1 MSNIIPDISLLNIF
15 EPKVRNNIITF
26 CKDIS
31 KTHADIYVIMA
42 RKAACLISMLDKLS
56 LISLQGDVISERVMD
71 SKIEWQ
77 RYRSVIIIDDVII
90 SGTTLYKT
98 IEKIKVANPDIDI
111 RLYVIGVNKDWY
123 NDSVLEID
131 GKSYIQPPVRV
142 MNNSECIR
150 LSGDIVRMLSKF
162 PTPYNIDFPIYN
174 TYRLNDEDF
183 HQVMTLPGWE
193 ISEVSPFSHS
203 ESNVFAHTFIP
214 SQEIL
219 GFCGSFYQSDFIKN
233 SLLKIRTYGRSRTD
247 KQHLYHFL
255 TIVPM
260 IIMPQISIET
270 LDDIFKEITRDK
282 YQRIGSIL
290 NTASSRLRLIQ
301 FVLADVLA
309 QKFVGIINH
318 HLGKNDAVYR
328 EYSSLRYL
336 FPSTVIHDV
345 NEIADHFNGEIG
357 THVAFDVVNEEPADI
372 EVHDLLDVNETLS
385 SPFIS
390 MYYEE
395 EIPSRQ
401 LVREHGK
408 NVFAIP
414 EYKSILGRLDRGISI
429 THLSNRLGDIPNSM
443 KKALVSAFLD
453 RAIDEGIVVPIT
465 VSSDGKVYRAFRH
478 GEDVQFGQLEER
490 LCFDMLSA
498 LSKSADRTELPRLW
512 VEKLMV
518 LLLQLGEGEIFTPIQ
533 TNLSSYSCI
542 RGVEKVQDVASV
554 RFYLQGPLI
563 VRTPTQAII
572 AKPYLEH
579 NDKALWLTSYFSQS
593 PRTPL
598 TVSSSGMYLFD
609 QRAYK
614 KLSGGDMQIVVDAK
628 KTQYAKSIGNLFG
641 FLLSNESKKVSP
653 SLSSDDLVM
662 LTTSLETKNII
673 GAMAAEI
680 NICKNA
686 FRSESEA
693 GVRFVLEKVVSGQMD
708 ASAGFERIRRSAWH
722 QAINDGI
729 RKFSWY
735 REHAGYAKIEEIT
748 VLLEDDLY
756 KNIWEGFWSPN
767 LEQYGNKEKQELID
781 LAIVEGLWLLCAYAY
796 YLMLQYLVMKRENK
810 EFLSKTIIERISYL
824 QDVIKQHAPHIKV
837 KEILPLLMEFH
848 VKHHDSNYVA
858 GCIPIIYERLTVL
871 FNRTDKILED
881 CSDYFS
887 NNLSIPSY
895 QYYHHALYI
904 EVEREEGLN
913 ALSTLY
919 ESISFRMRNSG
930 QKVNTEILMIP
941 PSGSSMCS
949 AFHRFFIAYNEEGH
963 SWLLQLALETIT
975 RMRGYCGVKVFFY
988 PHLPSDCHIKV
999 SPNAQYGFQ
1008 LFNEFAI
1015 STMDSIAAVGYEE
1028 NCMYEISESCNNEP
1042 VYAVN
1047 KGFSE
1052 YSVIYKEDKII
1063 YIPNKRDYNL
1073 IKYKKMDKQ
1082 ESFQYVADIAII
1094 TIVDEEARAVRKGFQ
1109 MEEDHIK
1116 IINGRYYDEAIFST
1130 NGRDFRI
1137 VHTQC
1142 ANQGNVSMALSVV
1155 ELVRAYNPTH
1165 LVLLGIA
1172 GSIRDKINLC
1182 DVVIGNDVLYYESRK
1197 ENEGGTVERRL
1208 RDFNLSFKML
1218 NHITHYRSISEQPF
1232 VAAEG
1237 SPTQTFNLHVT
1248 PIGTGEA
1255 VIGNKL
1261 SDIRNWLLSVN
1272 GKTGAVE
1279 TEAAGFSAAFNE
1291 STHNL
1296 NDILIIRGISDKADV
1311 DKDDKWRQPASD
1323 NAVKVLKDFITKIF
1337 SRA

>member
-1 MSNIIPDISLLNIF
+1 MNPSIPDISLLNIF
-15 EPKVRNNIITF
+15 ESKVRNNIITF
-26 CKDIS
+26 CKDLS
-31 KTHADIYVIMA
+31 ETHADIYVVMA
-42 RKAACLISMLDKLS
+42 RKAACLVSMLDKLS
-56 LISLQGDVISERVMD
+56 LISLHGDVISERVMD

-90 SGTTLYKT
+90 SGTTLYRT
-98 IEKIKVANPDIDI
+98 IERIKHANPDIDI

-131 GKSYIQPPVRV
+131 GRSYIQPPVRV

-162 PTPYNIDFPIYN
+162 PMPYNIDFPIYN
-174 TYRLNDEDF
+174 TYRLNDEEF

-193 ISEVSPFSHS
+193 ISEVSPFSQS
-203 ESNVFAHTFIP
+203 DSNVFTHTFVP
-214 SQEIL
+214 TQEIL
-219 GFCGSFYQSDFIKN
+219 GYCGSFYQSDFIKN

-260 IIMPQISIET
+260 IIMPQIGMET
-270 LDDIFKEITRDK
+270 LDAIFKEITGDK
-282 YQRIGSIL
+282 YQRIGGIL
-290 NTASSRLRLIQ
+290 NSATARLRFIQ

-309 QKFVGIINH
+309 QEFVGIINH
-318 HLGKNDAVYR
+318 HLGKDNAVYR
-328 EYSSLRYL
+328 EYGSLRYL
-336 FPSTVIHDV
+336 FPSAVINDV
-345 NEIADHFNGEIG
+345 NEIADKFNGEIK
-357 THVAFDVVNEEPADI
+357 TNVNPEIVNEKPTVI
-372 EVHDLLDVNETLS
+372 EIHDLLDVNEALS
-385 SPFIS
+385 RPFVS

-408 NVFAIP
+408 DVFAIG
-414 EYKSILGRLDRGISI
+414 EYKSILGRLDRGVSL
-429 THLSNRLGDIPNSM
+429 THLANRLGNIPSAM
-443 KKALVSAFLD
+443 RMALVSAFLD

-465 VSSDGKVYRAFRH
+465 VSADGKVFRAFRH
-478 GEDVQFGQLEER
+478 GEDVQFGQQEER

-498 LSKSADRTELPRLW
+498 LSKSTGRTELPKLW

-518 LLLQLGEGEIFTPIQ
+518 LLFQLGEGDFFTPIQ
-533 TNLSSYSCI
+533 TNLSSYACI
-542 RGVEKVQDVASV
+542 RGVEKVPDVASV
-554 RFYLQGPLI
+554 RYYLQGPLI
-563 VRTPTQAII
+563 VKTPTQDII

-579 NDKALWLTSYFSQS
+579 NDKALWLSSYFSHSQ
-593 PRTPL
+593 RTPL
-598 TVSSSGMYLFD
+598 TVSPSGMYQFD
-609 QRAYK
+609 QSAYK
-614 KLSGGDMQIVVDAK
+614 ALAEGDLQIVVDAK

-641 FLLSNESKKVSP
+641 FLLANESKKVSP

-662 LTTSLETKNII
+662 LTASLETKSII

-686 FRSESEA
+686 FRSESET
-693 GVRFVLEKVVSGQMD
+693 GVRAVLEKVLSGKMD
-708 ASAGFERIRRSAWH
+708 LTTGFERIRKSAWH

-748 VLLEDDLY
+748 TLLTDDIY
-756 KNIWEGFWSPN
+756 RTIWEGFWSPN
-767 LEQYGNKEKQELID
+767 LEQFGNKEKQDLLD
-781 LAIVEGLWLLCAYAY
+781 LATVEGLWLLCAHAY
-796 YLMLQYLVMKRENK
+796 YLMLQYLLMKRDNK
-810 EFLSKTIIERISYL
+810 EFQSSSIIEKISYL
-824 QDVIKQHAPHIKV
+824 QDIIKQYAPHKKV
-837 KEILPLLMEFH
+837 KEILPLLIDFQA
-848 VKHHDSNYVA
+848 KHHDNNYVER
-858 GCIPIIYERLTVL
+858 ILPVIYERLIVL

-881 CSDYFS
+881 CRDYFT

-895 QYYHHALYI
+895 QYYNHAFYV
-904 EVEREEGLN
+904 EVEREDGLM
-913 ALSTLY
+913 ALGTLY
-919 ESISFRMRNSG
+919 ESIRFRMRNSE
-930 QKVNTEILMIP
+930 QKVNTDVLMVP

-949 AFHRFFIAYNEEGH
+949 AFHRLFIAYNEEGY
-963 SWLLQLALETIT
+963 SWLLQLARETIA
-975 RMRGYCGVKVFFY
+975 RMRGYCGVKLFFY

-999 SPNAQYGFQ
+999 SPNAQFAFQ

-1015 STMDSIAAVGYEE
+1015 STMDAVAAVGYED
-1028 NCMYEISESCNNEP
+1028 NCIYEISESCNNEP
-1042 VYAVN
+1042 VHCAY
-1047 KGFSE
+1047 KGFAE
-1052 YSVIYKEDKII
+1052 YNIVYKEDKII
-1063 YIPNKRDYNL
+1063 YIPNKRNYNL

-1082 ESFQYVADIAII
+1082 DTFQYAADFAIL

-1109 MEEDHIK
+1109 MVEDRVR
-1116 IINGRYYDEAIFST
+1116 IINNRYYDEAVFRS
-1130 NGRDFRI
+1130 NGNDFRI

-1155 ELVRAYNPTH
+1155 ELIKAFNPTH

-1172 GSIRDKINLC
+1172 GSIRNKINLC

-1197 ENEGGTVERRL
+1197 ENDGGTVERRL
-1208 RDFNLSFKML
+1208 RDFNVSFEMI

-1232 VAAEG
+1232 AAAEG
-1237 SPTQTFNLHVT
+1237 SPSETFNLHVA

-1261 SDIRNWLLSVN
+1261 SDIRDWLFSVN
-1272 GKTGAVE
+1272 SKTGAVE
-1279 TEAAGFSAAFNE
+1279 TEAAGFSAAFSE
-1291 STHNL
+1291 TTHNI

-1323 NAVKVLKDFITKIF
+1323 NAVYVLKDFITKIY
-1337 SRA
+1337 SRK